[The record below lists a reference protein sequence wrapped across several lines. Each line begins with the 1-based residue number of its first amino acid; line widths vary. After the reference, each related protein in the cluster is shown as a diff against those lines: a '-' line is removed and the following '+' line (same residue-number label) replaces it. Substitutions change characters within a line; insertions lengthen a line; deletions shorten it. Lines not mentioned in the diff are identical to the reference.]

1 MFDVAAPLMQ
11 ALSQAQSDLSKAA
24 AQTSRAQ
31 TPFGSMRP
39 DAAMAQT
46 AQQALFAQ
54 ALLGAVHARLAE
66 VKAAVHG

>member
-1 MFDVAAPLMQ
+1 MFDVAAPLMD
-11 ALSQAQSDLSKAA
+11 ALSQAQARLSTAA
-24 AQTSRAQ
+24 SQTARAQ
-31 TPFGSMRP
+31 TPFGAARP

-46 AQQALFAQ
+46 AQHALFAQ

>member
-11 ALSQAQSDLSKAA
+11 ALSRAQDDLSTAA

-31 TPFGSMRP
+31 TPFGSTRAE
-39 DAAMAQT
+39 AAMAQT
-46 AQQALFAQ
+46 AQHALFAQ